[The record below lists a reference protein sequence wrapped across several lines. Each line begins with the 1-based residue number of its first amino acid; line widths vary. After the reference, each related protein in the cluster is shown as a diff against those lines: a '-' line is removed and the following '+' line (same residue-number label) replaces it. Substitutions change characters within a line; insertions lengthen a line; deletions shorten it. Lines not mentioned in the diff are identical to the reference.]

1 MKKTNRL
8 DILKKNPLDKKEK
21 INIHQLM
28 KELVICGDT
37 KEVTEKIIELKEKYD
52 KMTTLTYVNVDWTD
66 KKLTKKSMKLL
77 GEKVIPNIK

>member
-1 MKKTNRL
+1 
-8 DILKKNPLDKKEK
+8 
-21 INIHQLM
+21 M